1 MFRRNRA
8 FVVLLSV
15 ALGACDVD
23 FLIVGP
29 GLVAVGGT
37 ELHLRPIA
45 PFPQSIPIPAC
56 PGVHPFVARF
66 EVTIGG
72 ARIDHNLEG
81 IDVWF
86 SDRRGAAGPTVTL
99 GSADIARQFGS
110 TTVAAGHSRVLL
122 MTHGFGCGT
131 LASGTVTVFV
141 RLRDVNGATHLMREE
156 LSTEGS

>member
-1 MFRRNRA
+1 MLRRPRA
-8 FVVLLSV
+8 IAILLSI

-29 GLVAVGGT
+29 GPIAVGGT
-37 ELHLRPIA
+37 ALHLRPIA
-45 PFPQSIPIPAC
+45 PFPQSIPVPTCPA
-56 PGVHPFVARF
+56 VQPFVARF

-72 ARIDHNLEG
+72 GRIEHNLDR

-86 SDRRGAAGPTVTL
+86 SDGRGNAGPTITF

-110 TTVAAGHSRVLL
+110 TTVAAGRSRVLV
-122 MTHGFGCGT
+122 MTHAFGCGT
-131 LASGTVTVFV
+131 LASGTVIVFV
-141 RLRDVNGATHLMREE
+141 RLRDANGAMHSMQEG

>member
-8 FVVLLSV
+8 FVVLLS
-15 ALGACDVD
+15 ATLGACDVD

-45 PFPQSIPIPAC
+45 PFPQSIPIPTC
-56 PGVHPFVARF
+56 PGVQPFVARF

-72 ARIDHNLEG
+72 ARIDHNLER

-99 GSADIARQFGS
+99 GSGDIARQFGS
-110 TTVAAGHSRVLL
+110 TTVAAGRSLILV

-131 LASGTVTVFV
+131 LASGTVFVFV
-141 RLRDVNGATHLMREE
+141 RLRDANGAMHSMRQE
-156 LSTEGS
+156 LSTEAP